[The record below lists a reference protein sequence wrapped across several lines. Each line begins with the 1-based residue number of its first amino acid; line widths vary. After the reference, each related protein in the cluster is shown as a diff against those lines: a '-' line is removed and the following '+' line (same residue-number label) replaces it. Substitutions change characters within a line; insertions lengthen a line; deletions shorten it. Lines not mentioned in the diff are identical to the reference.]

1 MGEFIKEVFMFIT
14 ATANH
19 TFLMMYWVWL
29 PAFLLSGYLFT
40 RWHRDPVDKILQD
53 RNLTL
58 RSLFQAIKLGASYST
73 DRHKGLAVVANL
85 FGKGTVPFP
94 LIFAFWLASQHL
106 ILYSLSFFM
115 ALVGGEFFVG
125 PAVAALTMISLTTLF
140 LSRIPENTWEEARKR
155 LSIPSPSIL
164 LSQSFGRGPIRDEG
178 NPLPQNWKGYF
189 RYIGREIRAIWKN
202 VILGI
207 ILAGFIATIGRTEW
221 WIDFSTVGGG
231 GVFTEILNVF
241 LGATISLVIPLSPVG
256 HLFVAAFLWK
266 TYTLTY
272 GGILGFFLAS
282 TLDLRNLWVYGKIL
296 GARLGLMVEV
306 LGFASAI
313 LGALVVVVLLRIVGF
328 EVTHVPLFHEYV
340 DKIMMFFSLGG
351 KMM

>member
-1 MGEFIKEVFMFIT
+1 MGEFLKEVLIFIY

-40 RWHRDPVDKILQD
+40 RWHRDPVDKTLQG
-53 RNLTL
+53 RTLTL
-58 RSLFQAIKLGASYST
+58 RSLLQALKLGASYST
-73 DRHKGLAVVANL
+73 DRRRGLGTMASLFEKGA
-85 FGKGTVPFP
+85 VPFP

-115 ALVGGEFFVG
+115 ALVGGEFFAG
-125 PAVAALTMISLTTLF
+125 PAVAALIMISLTTLF

-155 LSIPSPSIL
+155 LRIPSPSIP
-164 LSQSFGRGPIRDEG
+164 LSQSFGRGDIRGEG
-178 NPLPQNWKGYF
+178 NPLPQSWGGYF
-189 RYIGREIRAIWKN
+189 RYVGREIKVIWKN
-202 VILGI
+202 VIFGI
-207 ILAGFIATIGRTEW
+207 ILAGFIAAAGRTEW

-231 GVFTEILNVF
+231 GVFTDILNVI
-241 LGATISLVIPLSPVG
+241 LGATISLIIPLSPVG

-282 TLDLRNLWVYGKIL
+282 TLDLRNFWAYRSFL
-296 GARLGLMVEV
+296 GPKLGLTVEA
-306 LGFASAI
+306 LGFVSAI
-313 LGALVVVVLLRIVGF
+313 LGALAVVILLRIVGF
-328 EVTHVPLFHEYV
+328 EVTHAPLFHEYV